1 MLLAAT
7 ATAIARNGW
16 SAITTR
22 QVAALAGVNP
32 ALVHYHFGSM
42 DALRHEAALKA
53 MAEEIEGP
61 MGALLAD
68 VPLPDAIAACVDSV
82 ARIDTESDRFAL
94 LYEVLLEG
102 GRDPQMR
109 AVLAQAYDVFRAA
122 LAGRVRQAGGRIPKE
137 RPSSSPRPSTASCCI
152 GWSSRDL
159 DVMGLT
165 STLVAALQIPH
176 TARPNSVLLGRP
188 HIASWDAH
196 VATTQERSEP
206 LFEPITGPP
215 RRSHRIR
222 SRGQDRGRGL

>member
-1 MLLAAT
+1 MPKANAQQQVHDGQPGQAGRSSARRTRDALLAAT

-42 DALRHEAALKA
+42 DALRYEAALTA

-68 VPLPDAIAACVDSV
+68 VPLPEAIAACVDSV

-102 GRDPQMR
+102 GRDAQMR
-109 AVLAQAYDVFRAA
+109 AVLAQAYDQFRAA
-122 LAGRVRQAGGRIPKE
+122 LAGRVRQAGGRDPEGAAVVI
-137 RPSSSPRPSTASCCI
+137 TAALD
-152 GWSSRDL
+152 GVLLHRLVNPDL
-159 DVMGLT
+159 DVAGVT
-165 STLVAALQIPH
+165 AALVAALQIPP
-176 TARPNSVLLGRP
+176 ARLERQAVRP
-188 HIASWDAH
+188 
-196 VATTQERSEP
+196 
-206 LFEPITGPP
+206 
-215 RRSHRIR
+215 
-222 SRGQDRGRGL
+222 GRG

>member
-1 MLLAAT
+1 MPKAIAQQGRSASEPDQAGGGSSRRTRDALLAAT

-42 DALRHEAALKA
+42 DELRHEAALKA

-109 AVLAQAYDVFRAA
+109 AVLAQAYDEFRAA
-122 LAGRVRQAGGRIPKE
+122 LAGRVRQAGGRDPEGAAVVI
-137 RPSSSPRPSTASCCI
+137 TAALD
-152 GWSSRDL
+152 GVLLHRLVKPDL
-159 DVMGLT
+159 DVAGLT
-165 STLVAALQIPH
+165 ATLVAALQIPH
-176 TARPNSVLLGRP
+176 TARKGRAAR
-188 HIASWDAH
+188 IAR
-196 VATTQERSEP
+196 T
-206 LFEPITGPP
+206 
-215 RRSHRIR
+215 
-222 SRGQDRGRGL
+222 